1 MNFPH
6 GLRHRATAVAVLVSA
21 ALAVS
26 AANAAEDAVS
36 VVAFNVE
43 SDGSSDFVIGEQ
55 LAASHDID
63 LWILTEVWDHKW
75 PGRLAEAA
83 GRADGMPYERV
94 LGSTGRENRILLLYR
109 PDRLRL
115 IETAELTDMPH
126 GKREAA
132 PLSARFE
139 GPGGDPFE
147 VVAVHF
153 SKNDKRRVEQA
164 QALNA
169 WAAGRDR
176 PALAAG
182 TFFFDL
188 PLGDPPGS
196 VEAFA
201 AMTAGDHWRWLA
213 PDELVPTQCGRGERL
228 DDFVFVSGAAEG
240 WTAGSEIMFRQP
252 SYCREN
258 DRTSTFRPTF
268 ARFSPGG
275 GTLDR
280 GAVPERP
287 VSPLLPGIVF
297 VRDTDDDGEVDARA
311 EPQATSGAVPGQ
323 DSGPAP
329 GPAPATP
336 AAADPADASE
346 GDTDGDA
353 GREALEER
361 LEALERE
368 AAELRKALEE
378 DAGPEP

>member
-1 MNFPH
+1 MKHPCR
-6 GLRHRATAVAVLVSA
+6 LRSGVTAVAVLASA
-21 ALAVS
+21 GLAVS
-26 AANAAEDAVS
+26 AANAADDVVS

-94 LGSTGRENRILLLYR
+94 LGKTGRENRIMLLYR

-132 PLSARFE
+132 PLSAGFE
-139 GPGGDPFE
+139 GPGGDSFD

-153 SKNDKRRVEQA
+153 SKNSKRRVEQA

-169 WAAGRDR
+169 WAADRDR

-188 PLGDPPGS
+188 PIGDPPGS
-196 VEAFA
+196 VEAIA
-201 AMTAGDHWRWLA
+201 AMTAADHWRWLA
-213 PDELVPTQCGRGERL
+213 PDEVVPTQCGRGERL
-228 DDFVFVSGAAEG
+228 DDFVFVSGTAES
-240 WTAGSEIMFRQP
+240 WTAESEIMFRQP
-252 SYCREN
+252 NYCREN

-268 ARFSPGG
+268 ARFSPRGG
-275 GTLDR
+275 ALDR

-287 VSPLLPGIVF
+287 VSPLLPGVVF

-311 EPQATSGAVPGQ
+311 EPQGTSGAVPGQ
-323 DSGPAP
+323 EAGAAP
-329 GPAPATP
+329 GPGPAAP
-336 AAADPADASE
+336 AAAAPAIVSGDEDEDDA
-346 GDTDGDA
+346 D
-353 GREALEER
+353 REALEKR

-378 DAGPEP
+378 EPGPEP